1 MIVRT
6 RQEKPDVSEPK
17 GDVTLKDVAEQ
28 VLQER
33 MRIERAVDAGL
44 LPARVLESC
53 ERWEKAA
60 MGYGALLARQAATRP
75 PVVMPT
81 SATVH

>member
-1 MIVRT
+1 MSQAKGDISI
-6 RQEKPDVSEPK
+6 QDVSEK
-17 GDVTLKDVAEQ
+17 

-33 MRIERAVDAGL
+33 MRIERAVDAGV
-44 LPARVLESC
+44 LPAWVLDTC

-60 MGYGALLARQAATRP
+60 MGYGALLARQASARP
-75 PVVMPT
+75 PTVMPT

>member
-1 MIVRT
+1 
-6 RQEKPDVSEPK
+6 VSEPK
-17 GDVTLKDVAEQ
+17 GDVSLKDVSEK

-33 MRIERAVDAGL
+33 LRIERAVDAGL
-44 LPARVLESC
+44 LPAWVLDTC

-60 MGYGALLARQAATRP
+60 MGYGALLARQASARP

>member
-1 MIVRT
+1 M
-6 RQEKPDVSEPK
+6 SESR
-17 GDVTLKDVAEQ
+17 GDVTLKDVSEQ

-33 MRIERAVDAGL
+33 LRIERAVDAGQ
-44 LPARVLESC
+44 LPAWVLDTC
-53 ERWEKAA
+53 ERWERAA
-60 MGYGALLARQAATRP
+60 MGYGALLARQAAARP

>member
-1 MIVRT
+1 MSGPKDEVT
-6 RQEKPDVSEPK
+6 LQDVSEK
-17 GDVTLKDVAEQ
+17 

-33 MRIERAVDAGL
+33 MRIERAVDAGQ
-44 LPARVLESC
+44 LPSWVLDVC

-60 MGYGALLARQAATRP
+60 MGYGALLARQASARP
-75 PVVMPT
+75 PTVMPA